1 MSAASTY
8 AEALF
13 GAARDRGEL
22 EEVREELEDFA
33 ASVEE
38 NEELRLFFY
47 SEHIP
52 EIQKRRAMDGLT
64 EGWHLSARNFL
75 KVLLDNDRAEVLDDV
90 VRYYSD
96 LVEEHLGRVE
106 VELVTAVELDD
117 STLERVRERL
127 EKILSGRE
135 VILHDS
141 VDPDILGGAIFRFDG
156 NLVNSSVRGQMDRL
170 RDAMLERSVSNN
182 G

>member
-22 EEVREELEDFA
+22 EEVRDELEGFV

-64 EGWHLSARNFL
+64 EDLHLSTRNFL
-75 KVLLDNDRAEVLDDV
+75 KVLLDNDRAEMLGDV
-90 VRYYSD
+90 VRYYED

-106 VELVTAVELDD
+106 VEMVTAIELDD
-117 STLERVRERL
+117 AALERVRERL
-127 EKILSGRE
+127 EKILSGKE

-141 VDPDILGGAIFRFDG
+141 VDPDILGGAVFKFDG

-170 RDAMLERSVSNN
+170 QEAMLERSVFNN

>member
-22 EEVREELEDFA
+22 EEVRDELEDFV

-52 EIQKRRAMDGLT
+52 EIQKRRAIDGLT
-64 EGWHLSARNFL
+64 EGWHLSSKNFL
-75 KVLLDNDRAEVLDDV
+75 KVLLDNDRAEVLSDV
-90 VRYYSD
+90 VRYYAD

-106 VELVTAVELDD
+106 VEIVTAVELDD
-117 STLERVRERL
+117 ATLERVRDRL
-127 EKILSGRE
+127 ERILSGRE

-141 VDPDILGGAIFRFDG
+141 VDPDILGGAVFKFDG
-156 NLVNSSVRGQMDRL
+156 NLTDSSVRGQMDRL
-170 RDAMLERSVSNN
+170 REAMLERSVFSN

>member
-22 EEVREELEDFA
+22 EEVRDELEDFL
-33 ASVEE
+33 ASVQE

-52 EIQKRRAMDGLT
+52 EGQKRRAVDGLT
-64 EGWHLSARNFL
+64 EGWHDSTRNFL
-75 KVLLDNDRAEVLDDV
+75 KVLLDNDRTEILGDT

-96 LVEEHLGRVE
+96 LVEDHLGRVE
-106 VELVTAVELDD
+106 VEMTTAVELDD
-117 STLERVRERL
+117 AALEKIRERL
-127 EKILSGRE
+127 TKILSGKE

-141 VDPDILGGAIFRFDG
+141 VDPEILGGAVFRFDG
-156 NLVNSSVRGQMDRL
+156 NLVDRSVRGQL
-170 RDAMLERSVSNN
+170 NLLHDAMLERSVSSS